1 MSLTDIQRAKLYL
14 SEIYFQTI
22 KEFELHELA
31 ITSNFFTEE
40 NFLRLVNCLKR
51 FESNKLM
58 GKQRKLYELVS
69 EGSELMRAMKNGQES
84 FSELDMKEFMDE
96 YLQLDSNYI
105 KSINIELLKQPF
117 DLETKTY
124 KKYLKL
130 KKEQLFLE
138 VINAIYTKQPT
149 NWKSDLNAI
158 EVNYNC
164 YMAEFKKFDIEW
176 LENEINQKEN
186 YLPKIKSKFV
196 KKEQVWAV
204 ASKLEKDKD
213 LLIKPSYELTPDENK
228 IKSETDKTQKEI
240 ILLGQL
246 LDSLKSPLTDQD
258 FIRKYL
264 PYYGEGTER
273 MLRSLLRENKQLIN
287 KIINKE

>member
-1 MSLTDIQRAKLYL
+1 MSLTDIQRAELYL

-51 FESNKLM
+51 FESNKLT
-58 GKQRKLYELVS
+58 GKHSKLYELVS

-124 KKYLKL
+124 KKYLKF

-138 VINAIYTKQPT
+138 LINTIYTKQPT
-149 NWKSDLNAI
+149 SWKSDLNAV

-176 LENEINQKEN
+176 IENEINQKEN

-196 KKEQVWAV
+196 KKVQGWVV
-204 ASKLEKDKD
+204 ANKLEKFKD
-213 LLIKPSYELTPDENK
+213 LVLKPRIEITPDEKK
-228 IKSETDKTQKEI
+228 IKSETIKTEKEI
-240 ILLGQL
+240 VLLGRL
-246 LDSLKSPLTDQD
+246 LDSLKSPLPDQD

-273 MLRSLLRENKQLIN
+273 MLRSLLSNNKELIN
-287 KIINKE
+287 QIINNE

>member
-1 MSLTDIQRAKLYL
+1 MNLTDLQRAELYL
-14 SEIYFQTI
+14 SEIYFRTI

-31 ITSNFFTEE
+31 IVSNFFNEE
-40 NFLRLVNCLKR
+40 NFLRLVNCIKQ
-51 FESNKLM
+51 FESTKLTT
-58 GKQRKLYELVS
+58 KRSKLYELLS
-69 EGSELMRAMKNGQES
+69 KGSELMHVIKNGQES
-84 FSELDMKEFMDE
+84 FSELDMKEFMDD
-96 YLQLDSNYI
+96 YLQLDLNYI
-105 KSINIELLKQPF
+105 KSINIELLKEPF
-117 DLETKTY
+117 DSKTNTY
-124 KKYLKL
+124 KKYLRL
-130 KKEQLFLE
+130 KKEHLFLE
-138 VINAIYTKQPT
+138 LINAIYTKQP
-149 NWKSDLNAI
+149 NSWKSDLNAV

-213 LLIKPSYELTPDENK
+213 LLIKPSYELTPDEKK

-246 LDSLKSPLTDQD
+246 LDSLKSPLPDQD

-273 MLRSLLRENKQLIN
+273 MLRVLLRENKQLIN
-287 KIINKE
+287 KIINNE

>member
-1 MSLTDIQRAKLYL
+1 MNLTDIQRAELYL

-40 NFLRLVNCLKR
+40 NFLRLVNCLER
-51 FESNKLM
+51 FESNKLT
-58 GKQRKLYELVS
+58 GKHSKLYELVS
-69 EGSELMRAMKNGQES
+69 EGSELMRAMKNGQEA

-138 VINAIYTKQPT
+138 LINAIYTKQP
-149 NWKSDLNAI
+149 NSWKSDLNAV

-164 YMAEFKKFDIEW
+164 YMAEFKKFDIAW
-176 LENEINQKEN
+176 LENELNQKEN

-196 KKEQVWAV
+196 KKVLGWVV
-204 ASKLEKDKD
+204 ANKLEKFKD
-213 LLIKPSYELTPDENK
+213 LVLKPHIEVTLDEKK
-228 IKSETDKTQKEI
+228 IKSETIKTEKEI
-240 ILLGQL
+240 VLLGQL
-246 LDSLKSPLTDQD
+246 LDSLKSPLPDQD

-273 MLRSLLRENKQLIN
+273 MLRSLLK
-287 KIINKE
+287 INKESINQIINNE

>member
-40 NFLRLVNCLKR
+40 NFLRLVNCLER
-51 FESNKLM
+51 FESNKLT
-58 GKQRKLYELVS
+58 GKHSKLYELVS
-69 EGSELMRAMKNGQES
+69 EGSELMRAMKNGQEA

-138 VINAIYTKQPT
+138 LINAIYTKQP
-149 NWKSDLNAI
+149 NSWKSDLNAV

-164 YMAEFKKFDIEW
+164 YMAEFKKFDIAW
-176 LENEINQKEN
+176 LENELNQKEN

-196 KKEQVWAV
+196 KKVLGWVV
-204 ASKLEKDKD
+204 ANKLEKFKD
-213 LLIKPSYELTPDENK
+213 LVLKPHIEVTLDEKK
-228 IKSETDKTQKEI
+228 IKSETIKTEKEI
-240 ILLGQL
+240 VLLGQL
-246 LDSLKSPLTDQD
+246 LDSLKSPLPDQD

-273 MLRSLLRENKQLIN
+273 MLRSLLK
-287 KIINKE
+287 INKESINQIINNE